1 MERPDDKGGMSGY
14 VAPTKKG
21 GKGKKGKKA
30 PAAKSKADYRSG
42 GMYSTGRAIPPAPGT
57 KKSSAKTPRRSADSY
72 GSGGKKK
79 STNPFLELTR
89 SLYSYPTTPGVG
101 DSLIAAA
108 RSLYSAGNPNFKDGK
123 RVQPARKASGGSGP
137 LYKAKPKGGS
147 GSKKK

>member
-1 MERPDDKGGMSGY
+1 MAREDKGGMSGY
-14 VAPTKKG
+14 VAPVARKK
-21 GKGKKGKKA
+21 GKGKKGKGK
-30 PAAKSKADYRSG
+30 AAKSKADYRPG
-42 GMYSTGRAIPPAPGT
+42 GMYSTGRAIPPSPGT
-57 KKSSAKTPRRSADSY
+57 KKSSTKTPRRSADANLSP
-72 GSGGKKK
+72 KKK

-89 SLYSYPTTPGVG
+89 SVYSYPTTPGVR

>member
-1 MERPDDKGGMSGY
+1 MAPEDKGGMSGY
-14 VAPTKKG
+14 VAPVARKK
-21 GKGKKGKKA
+21 GKGKKGKAK
-30 PAAKSKADYRSG
+30 AAKSKADYRPG
-42 GMYSTGRAIPPAPGT
+42 GMYSTGRAIPPSPGT
-57 KKSSAKTPRRSADSY
+57 KKSSAKTPRRSADAY
-72 GSGGKKK
+72 GSPKKSTR
-79 STNPFLELTR
+79 STNPFMELTR

-101 DSLIAAA
+101 DSLKAAA